1 MDEQIKKIW
10 TVYTMEYYSAIKK
23 NKNIAIWDN
32 MMNES
37 TGLSEIN
44 QTQKDNYHM
53 MSLTCGMCVC
63 VCVCIKQAHGY
74 RE

>member
-10 TVYTMEYYSAIKK
+10 TIYTMEYYSVIKK

-37 TGLSEIN
+37 IGLSEIN

-53 MSLTCGMCVC
+53 MSLTCGVC

>member
-1 MDEQIKKIW
+1 
-10 TVYTMEYYSAIKK
+10 
-23 NKNIAIWDN
+23 

-63 VCVCIKQAHGY
+63 VCVLSKLMDTENRSVVA
-74 RE
+74 RASE